1 MKYNYL
7 MVFLFFGVFTLAA
20 QENYEREH
28 RIKKSEFPTT
38 AYTLIQEKVSETK
51 KLKFYK
57 EIDSAKTS
65 YIAKCKK
72 GRLWYDLQF
81 DNDGNLQNVE
91 VTIQSFDMPNET
103 YDNIIAHLDTNY
115 IQYKIQK
122 IQQQYVTNGDIEKT
136 LKNAFQNLMLPAVN
150 YKLFIAVKKEKEKQK
165 FEILFSADGIFKHR
179 RLALPPNYDHVL
191 Y

>member
-7 MVFLFFGVFTLAA
+7 IAVLFFGVCTLSA
-20 QENYEREH
+20 QEKYEREH
-28 RIKKSEFPTT
+28 RIKKSEFPTA
-38 AYTLIQEKVSETK
+38 AYTLIKEKVSETK

-81 DNDGNLQNVE
+81 DNDGNLQNTE
-91 VTIQSFDMPNET
+91 VTIKSIDMPNET
-103 YDNIIAHLDTNY
+103 YDNIITHLDTNY
-115 IQYKIQK
+115 NQYKIQK
-122 IQQQYVTNGDIEKT
+122 IQQQYVTDGDIEKT
-136 LKNAFQNLMLPAVN
+136 MKNTFQNLMLPSVN
-150 YKLFIAVKKEKEKQK
+150 YKLFVAAKKVKEKQE
-165 FEILFSADGIFKHR
+165 FEILFNADGIFKHIR
-179 RLALPPNYDHVL
+179 RALPPNYDHVL